1 MARVF
6 AYLMSCEKVDMSDK
20 AIFED
25 TSNIIKDALVASHSI
40 RSEVTLLTATA
51 FEKALNTLK

>member
-6 AYLMSCEKVDMSDK
+6 AYLMSCENIDMSDK

-25 TSNIIKDALVASHSI
+25 TSLIIKEALEATHAM
-40 RSEVTLLTATA
+40 RSEVNLLTATA
-51 FEKALNTLK
+51 FKKALNTLK